1 MTTDARALRDK
12 VTQAGARAG
21 GAAQAGAAQE
31 QSRGAGLRR
40 ADLIAALGSRIAR
53 IENRPPAFD
62 PAHETSAAT
71 GPVLSLGMTGID
83 AMLAGREAGTAPVPA
98 AALHEVR
105 AETALDAAAATGFA
119 LGLGQRAI
127 ACTGRRQAAMFWI
140 AGHDARNEAGLI
152 YGPGLEDLGLGGIEL
167 VRVFANGVADALWAA
182 GEVAAHKG
190 AGLCLLELRANPA
203 RADLAFSRRLA
214 LRAREAGVPVIVLR
228 QGGGEEA
235 SAALTRWRVAP
246 APSDPGIAA
255 GRKWL
260 GPPAFAVT
268 LEKCRGGRPGE
279 WLMEWKSD
287 ERLFAPAGSGNLAAM
302 HPAGFPVRFGAA
314 GSPLSLPRPSRAF
327 DRPSGEAAARSG
339 LAARRA
345 S

>member
-1 MTTDARALRDK
+1 
-12 VTQAGARAG
+12 
-21 GAAQAGAAQE
+21 
-31 QSRGAGLRR
+31 
-40 ADLIAALGSRIAR
+40 
-53 IENRPPAFD
+53 
-62 PAHETSAAT
+62 
-71 GPVLSLGMTGID
+71 
-83 AMLAGREAGTAPVPA
+83 
-98 AALHEVR
+98 
-105 AETALDAAAATGFA
+105 
-119 LGLGQRAI
+119 LGQRAL
-127 ACTGRRQAAMFWI
+127 ACAGRRETATFFWI
-140 AGHDARNEAGLI
+140 AGPDARNEAGLI
-152 YGPGLEDLGLGGIEL
+152 YGPGLEALGLGGIEL
-167 VRVFANGVADALWAA
+167 VRVFARGAADALWAA

-190 AGLCLLELRANPA
+190 AGLCLLELRGNPA

-246 APSDPGIAA
+246 APSDPGPRA

-268 LEKCRGGRPGE
+268 LEKCRGGHPGE

-287 ERLFAPAGSGNLAAM
+287 ERLFAPVRSAAGAGTQ
-302 HPAGFPVRFGAA
+302 PAGFPPGAA
-314 GSPLSLPRPSRAF
+314 GAPLSLDRPHPAF
-327 DRPSGEAAARSG
+327 DRPAGAAAARPG